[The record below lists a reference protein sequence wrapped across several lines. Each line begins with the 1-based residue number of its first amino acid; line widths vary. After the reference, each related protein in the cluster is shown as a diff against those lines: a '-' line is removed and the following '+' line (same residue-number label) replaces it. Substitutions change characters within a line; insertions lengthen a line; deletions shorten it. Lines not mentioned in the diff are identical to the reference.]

1 GAACPGLEPA
11 AANAPRP
18 RAGRSHSGSLAEARL
33 APDNKGAR
41 RTGRAIAFVDETG
54 QSFRARV
61 GTTWAPV
68 GRPPVLRRV
77 SQRREVSSIVALVAP
92 VDGPPR
98 LYARHFLGSI
108 HGTQVKDVL
117 KYFRRRIG
125 QPLAVLWDHLPAHQ
139 AKLVQDFVAAHGED
153 YHLEWLPAYAPE
165 LNPEELCNG
174 AVKHELLNAAPASAA
189 ELRHRVRQS
198 LVRLGRQPDRLAGFF
213 RHAGLPVN

>member
-1 GAACPGLEPA
+1 M
-11 AANAPRP
+11 
-18 RAGRSHSGSLAEARL
+18 
-33 APDNKGAR
+33 
-41 RTGRAIAFVDETG
+41 
-54 QSFRARV
+54 
-61 GTTWAPV
+61 
-68 GRPPVLRRV
+68 
-77 SQRREVSSIVALVAP
+77 ALVAP

-165 LNPEELCNG
+165 LNPDEGIWNHLKR
-174 AVKHELLNAAPASAA
+174 V
-189 ELRHRVRQS
+189 ELRNRCCATLRHLRDALRLATARLRHKRSIIHSCFHSCFHHAGHRV
-198 LVRLGRQPDRLAGFF
+198 
-213 RHAGLPVN
+213 

>member
-1 GAACPGLEPA
+1 
-11 AANAPRP
+11 
-18 RAGRSHSGSLAEARL
+18 
-33 APDNKGAR
+33 
-41 RTGRAIAFVDETG
+41 
-54 QSFRARV
+54 
-61 GTTWAPV
+61 
-68 GRPPVLRRV
+68 
-77 SQRREVSSIVALVAP
+77 VALVAP

-198 LVRLGRQPDRLAGFF
+198 FVRLGRQPDRLAGFF
-213 RHAGLPVN
+213 RHAGLPVNQSRCRSLTPCGTPLCEREHLARIGGPEDTEGLSRPQAQEPPMSAAYADLVTYVQDLAPTGCALSSCSGRLRRAPP